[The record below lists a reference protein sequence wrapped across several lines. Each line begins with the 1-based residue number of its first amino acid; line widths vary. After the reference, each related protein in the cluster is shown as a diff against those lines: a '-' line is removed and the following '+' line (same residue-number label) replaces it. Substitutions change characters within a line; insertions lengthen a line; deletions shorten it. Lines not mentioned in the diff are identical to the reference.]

1 VCIIFALVFLC
12 VRVVCLHSWTHALSL
27 SLSLS
32 LSLFFLLHS
41 FLSRTY
47 PIPTTR
53 LQADTDYG
61 DHTLLGGLALFLMA
75 TYQVKHTSPGLKKWS
90 SEDEVAL
97 PRAELV
103 LFKNLWALGLF
114 SDLQYP
120 TRLMLDRINSRRP
133 RKKYIQRQTNQN
145 STVHFSLNASPAF

>member
-12 VRVVCLHSWTHALSL
+12 VRVVCLHIWTHALSL

-90 SEDEVAL
+90 SEGEVAL
-97 PRAELV
+97 PRAEFL
-103 LFKNLWALGLF
+103 
-114 SDLQYP
+114 
-120 TRLMLDRINSRRP
+120 
-133 RKKYIQRQTNQN
+133 
-145 STVHFSLNASPAF
+145 